1 MNICY
6 LYTAIYPYTLQITFL
21 HTEVKILAKYFDK
34 VIILPIHRSN
44 ILAELPENVEIK
56 YLFEEIENHTHSVSK
71 AEKMTFFLNRYFI
84 SDLFKSLKYF
94 VKSRPLFR
102 NYIGQYIQD
111 RIRLKYVANYQDTI
125 SSEDHAVFYSY
136 WFDNWA
142 TLLAFYRKKNKKFKY
157 ISRAHGFEIFAE
169 QRQSGFFPFR
179 DLQLSEIEKVYSVSR
194 RGRETLK
201 RSNPAYN
208 QKIEHLNIGSIDE
221 GFGPFINQEEFVL
234 VSCARISSIKR
245 VHRIAEMLK
254 HIDFKIRWVHF
265 GATYEGEDEAGKIL
279 NEQVE
284 LLKQK
289 PNVVVEKMGNKTNEE
304 IMEYYKTHSVNA
316 FISLSSTE
324 GIPVTMMEAISFG
337 IPLISTDVGG
347 CSEIATP
354 ETGVLVNKEESPEK
368 IAEILNQFKDS
379 EMNTPKFRNGV
390 RAFWEKNFDIE
401 KNIEIFLKEIQP
413 VFEHK
418 VQVGN

>member
-21 HTEVKILAKYFDK
+21 HTEVKVLAKHFDK

-56 YLFEEIENHTHSVSK
+56 YLFEEIENQNCNISIT
-71 AEKMTFFLNRYFI
+71 EKIGFLLNRYFL
-84 SDLFKSLKYF
+84 SDCLRSLKYF
-94 VKSRPLFR
+94 IKSRNLFR
-102 NYIGQYIQD
+102 SYLSQYVQD
-111 RIRLKYVANYQDTI
+111 RMRLKYVENYHNTI
-125 SSEDHAVFYSY
+125 ALEDDAIFYSY

-142 TLLAFYRKKNKKFKY
+142 TLLAFYRKKNKNFKY
-157 ISRAHGFEIFAE
+157 ISRAHGFEIFSE
-169 QRQSGFFPFR
+169 QRQFGFFPFR
-179 DLQLSEIEKVYSVSR
+179 QLQLSEIEKVYSVSH
-194 RGRETLK
+194 RGCETLK
-201 RSNPAYN
+201 KANPAYSYKVD
-208 QKIEHLNIGSIDE
+208 QLNIGSTDE
-221 GFGPFINQEEFVL
+221 GIGPFINQEEFVL

-254 HIDFKIRWVHF
+254 FIDFKIRWVHF

-279 NEQVE
+279 TEQVE

-289 PNVVVEKMGNKTNEE
+289 SNIAVDLLGNKTNEE

-337 IPLISTDVGG
+337 IPLISTNVGG
-347 CSEIATP
+347 CSEITTP
-354 ETGVLVNKEESPEK
+354 ETGVLVEKEENPEK
-368 IAEILNQFKDS
+368 IAEMLNQFRNSKMNS
-379 EMNTPKFRNGV
+379 EPFRKGV
-390 RAFWEKNFDIE
+390 REFWEKNFDIE
-401 KNIEIFLKEIQP
+401 KNIEVFIQKIQP
-413 VFEHK
+413 VFE
-418 VQVGN
+418 QA